1 MASYKIHLTISGRL
15 TMFNVLNS
23 CHCLGPV
30 QISGNITGET
40 SLEHEAAPTSNGE
53 RSKKKVWI
61 GEVQLC
67 LYIYMC
73 IHIIHIYIYIYTCLH
88 TYPMH
93 IYIYIWWHWSYGRCR
108 FYCNSLPPGRCNASN
123 SVHPEEAAISITVQ
137 LRWCGIPRF
146 PGWFPDFLCRF
157 PEFIWIPRKT

>member
-30 QISGNITGET
+30 QISGQHYGWNVIGTWGCPHVKWWKVEEKGMDRR
-40 SLEHEAAPTSNGE
+40 SPTM
-53 RSKKKVWI
+53 
-61 GEVQLC
+61 

-73 IHIIHIYIYIYTCLH
+73 IHIIHIYIYTCLH
-88 TYPMH
+88 TY
-93 IYIYIWWHWSYGRCR
+93 ISYAYIYIWWHWSYGRCR